1 MLETAGAAL
10 FLPQSLM
17 ATAVGASVVQK
28 GMSAAIQAIALFAI
42 LVFGCWKSLNISF
55 LAFSSPS
62 SSFSQEI
69 FLLCILIRSYFQLQ
83 AAFVVTTASLKH

>member
-10 FLPQSLM
+10 FLPHSLM
-17 ATAVGASVVQK
+17 VTAVGTSVVQK

-55 LAFSSPS
+55 PCLFLP
-62 SSFSQEI
+62 FLKFFTGNI
-69 FLLCILIRSYFQLQ
+69 FTMYPD
-83 AAFVVTTASLKH
+83 